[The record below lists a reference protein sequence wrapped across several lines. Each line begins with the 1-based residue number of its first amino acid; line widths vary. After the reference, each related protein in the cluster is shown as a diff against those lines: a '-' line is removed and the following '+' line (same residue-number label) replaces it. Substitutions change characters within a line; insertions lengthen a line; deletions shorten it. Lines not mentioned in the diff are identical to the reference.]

1 MFYIINFVY
10 RRIKDVMSPHPT
22 SFCLYKS
29 LAKGI
34 NIIDIFGTNRT
45 TTHPCALAKITV
57 LYLLSTVEQ
66 TNIKGLVYLNDVLV
80 LVNWANITLFD
91 VFKKLKLVCK
101 SIEFPKQCSSCL
113 IYDYI

>member
-1 MFYIINFVY
+1 
-10 RRIKDVMSPHPT
+10 MSPHPT

-34 NIIDIFGTNRT
+34 NIIDIFGTNRSI
-45 TTHPCALAKITV
+45 THPCALAKITV

-101 SIEFPKQCSSCL
+101 SIEFPKQCSSYL

>member
-1 MFYIINFVY
+1 
-10 RRIKDVMSPHPT
+10 MSPHPT
-22 SFCLYKS
+22 SSCLYKS
-29 LAKGI
+29 VAKRI

-57 LYLLSTVEQ
+57 RYLLSTVEQ
-66 TNIKGLVYLNDVLV
+66 TNIKGLVYLNDVGLV

-101 SIEFPKQCSSCL
+101 SIEFPKQCSSYL